1 MPQARKYGLRI
12 AGGRRMRIA
21 ISVIAILLSSAAAEA
36 RHFHMPIIIT
46 VPGGGGSSNYTK
58 HTTPGK
64 TVRLSFYRHLNP
76 DCSPIDGLV
85 VRVNKEPENGHAKVS
100 NVREFPHFRKN
111 DLLYACSKR
120 RVSGKIVSYTPKR
133 GFTGQDWVNVEVITG
148 TGNRGV
154 ERFAINVH

>member
-1 MPQARKYGLRI
+1 
-12 AGGRRMRIA
+12 MRIA
-21 ISVIAILLSSAAAEA
+21 ISILAILLFSAVAEA

-46 VPGGGGSSNYTK
+46 VPGGGGSSSHTK

-64 TVRLSFYRHLNP
+64 TVQLSFYRHLNP

-85 VRVNKEPENGHAKVS
+85 VRVSKEPENGRAKVS
-100 NVREFPHFRKN
+100 NVREFPHFHSN
-111 DLLYACSKR
+111 DVRHACNKR
-120 RVSGKIVSYTPKR
+120 RVSGKVVSYTSKR